1 MMHKLKTKGFDYTGS
16 NLTEN
21 EAVKKGYSL
30 LSGKELLSKI
40 SNKTIF
46 GDYLMGYKFL
56 LQIYNP
62 LGNLQKRFYC

>member
-21 EAVKKGYSL
+21 DAVKKGYSL
-30 LSGKELLSKI
+30 LSSKELLSKI

-46 GDYLMGYKFL
+46 GDYLMGYKLWQKSITTEL
-56 LQIYNP
+56 LMALIM
-62 LGNLQKRFYC
+62 

>member
-1 MMHKLKTKGFDYTGS
+1 MMHKLKTKDFDYTGS

-21 EAVKKGYSL
+21 DAVKKGYSL

-46 GDYLMGYKFL
+46 GDYPVGCKFVTE
-56 LQIYNP
+56 IYN
-62 LGNLQKRFYC
+62 N